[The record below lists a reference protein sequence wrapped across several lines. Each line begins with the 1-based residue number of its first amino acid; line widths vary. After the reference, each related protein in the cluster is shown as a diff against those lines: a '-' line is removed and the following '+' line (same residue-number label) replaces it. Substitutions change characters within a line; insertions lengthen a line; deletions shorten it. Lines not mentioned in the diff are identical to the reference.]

1 MAITLAV
8 VLVLAG
14 LAGALTQGIEIA
26 GLVLAY
32 GVGTTLYSY
41 VLKTEVI
48 LDVMTIAGLFVL
60 RVLAGAV
67 AVDADA
73 SAYLLLC
80 TGMVAMFLG
89 FTKRRQEASSEL
101 HSGTKTRP
109 VLEHYSIPFLDQ
121 MVALVTASTVMSYAI
136 YAINSPLIGSKML
149 GTLPA
154 GRLRDL
160 PIPLPRLRPQGHP
173 LDRVDPDQRLRD
185 DRRLRGLGRLGRR
198 PAGDLQVS
206 PRLALAAAAAAL
218 IATATV
224 AAGCSVDEAPND
236 SEGDPPAYDVA
247 FPPGFKSASP
257 DRVAQLEESVQSG
270 IDSVEGEVGE
280 VQVEDFQ
287 LGVIEG
293 SPVEIDIQSEDT
305 GDGVDV
311 NEYDEASRETLSAFP
326 GLDIGETSEYAE
338 FDGDESTVVDITE
351 GPNGPTSRIATAV
364 HGGFAFNLTLYGPT
378 DVVTG
383 PGDEALRTMV
393 ESWRWVD

>member
-1 MAITLAV
+1 MEGATLDRPAAGEESPVPGDNPKPPRGPVRAAIKTMRPKEWIKNLLVFAGLLFSGQFDDPQAIISATVTFLAFCAVASAGYLINDSHDAELDRQHPTKRNRPIAAGELKVSTAIALAV
-8 VLVLAG
+8 ALVVVG
-14 LAGALTQGIEIA
+14 LAGALLAEGPAIA

-121 MVALVTASTVMSYAI
+121 MVSLVTAATVMSYAI

-154 GRLRDL
+154 VVYGIFRYLYL
-160 PIPLPRLRPQGHP
+160 IY
-173 LDRVDPDQRLRD
+173 DRKDTRSTASILTSDYGMIGASVVWVASAVVL
-185 DRRLRGLGRLGRR
+185 
-198 PAGDLQVS
+198 
-206 PRLALAAAAAAL
+206 LA
-218 IATATV
+218 I
-224 AAGCSVDEAPND
+224 
-236 SEGDPPAYDVA
+236 Y
-247 FPPGFKSASP
+247 K
-257 DRVAQLEESVQSG
+257 
-270 IDSVEGEVGE
+270 
-280 VQVEDFQ
+280 
-287 LGVIEG
+287 
-293 SPVEIDIQSEDT
+293 
-305 GDGVDV
+305 
-311 NEYDEASRETLSAFP
+311 
-326 GLDIGETSEYAE
+326 
-338 FDGDESTVVDITE
+338 
-351 GPNGPTSRIATAV
+351 
-364 HGGFAFNLTLYGPT
+364 
-378 DVVTG
+378 
-383 PGDEALRTMV
+383 
-393 ESWRWVD
+393 

>member
-1 MAITLAV
+1 M
-8 VLVLAG
+8 LVIVG
-14 LAGALTQGIEIA
+14 LAGALVAEGPEIA

-60 RVLAGAV
+60 RVLAGAL

-154 GRLRDL
+154 VVYGIFRYLYL
-160 PIPLPRLRPQGHP
+160 VY
-173 LDRVDPDQRLRD
+173 DRKDTRSTASILTSDYGMIGASVVWVASAVVL
-185 DRRLRGLGRLGRR
+185 
-198 PAGDLQVS
+198 
-206 PRLALAAAAAAL
+206 LA
-218 IATATV
+218 I
-224 AAGCSVDEAPND
+224 
-236 SEGDPPAYDVA
+236 Y
-247 FPPGFKSASP
+247 K
-257 DRVAQLEESVQSG
+257 
-270 IDSVEGEVGE
+270 
-280 VQVEDFQ
+280 
-287 LGVIEG
+287 
-293 SPVEIDIQSEDT
+293 
-305 GDGVDV
+305 
-311 NEYDEASRETLSAFP
+311 
-326 GLDIGETSEYAE
+326 
-338 FDGDESTVVDITE
+338 
-351 GPNGPTSRIATAV
+351 
-364 HGGFAFNLTLYGPT
+364 
-378 DVVTG
+378 
-383 PGDEALRTMV
+383 
-393 ESWRWVD
+393 